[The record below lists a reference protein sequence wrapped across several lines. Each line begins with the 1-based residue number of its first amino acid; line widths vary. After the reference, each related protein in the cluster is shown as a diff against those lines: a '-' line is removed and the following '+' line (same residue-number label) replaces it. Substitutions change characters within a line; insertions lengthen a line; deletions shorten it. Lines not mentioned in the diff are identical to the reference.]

1 LFWSIQSEEFAMKK
15 MLVIGL
21 STVLLLGAMMAPTS
35 FAAEKSDVT
44 ASEIFNPLDIL
55 PGVPVAGEFVYPG
68 TAKCPGY
75 EPTGNPEQ
83 PCPAGSRTHLRDT
96 VIISQVI
103 SMDARMTG
111 LMTIELNANW
121 DADFAGPLWGTFS
134 LAVDSGGTWIGT
146 WQGLRER
153 VAEDQWEGTLH
164 VIGKGYGGIV
174 DGMKVMAEDQIVS
187 FTAAPIAYIGIIE
200 GRIVD
205 PN

>member
-1 LFWSIQSEEFAMKK
+1 MRNILTFCLSI
-15 MLVIGL
+15 LLCVG
-21 STVLLLGAMMAPTS
+21 VLIAPTGV
-35 FAAEKSDVT
+35 AAEKYDVT
-44 ASEIFNPLDIL
+44 ASEVFNPFDIL
-55 PGVPVAGEFVYPG
+55 PGVPVLGQFVYPG

-75 EPTGNPEQ
+75 VPTGDPVQ
-83 PCPAGSRTHLRDT
+83 PCPAGSRTHLRGT
-96 VIISQVI
+96 VIISQLI

-121 DADFAGPLWGTFS
+121 DADFSGPLWGTFS
-134 LAVDSGGTWIGT
+134 MAVDSGGTWEGT

-153 VAEDQWEGTLH
+153 IAEDQWAGTLH

-174 DGMKVMAEDQIVS
+174 DGMKLMAEDQIVS
-187 FTAAPIAYIGIIE
+187 FTAAPIAYLGMIE

>member
-1 LFWSIQSEEFAMKK
+1 MKK

>member
-1 LFWSIQSEEFAMKK
+1 MKK

-35 FAAEKSDVT
+35 FASEKSDFT
-44 ASEIFNPLDIL
+44 ASEVFNPLDIL

-134 LAVDSGGTWIGT
+134 LAVDSGGTWVGT

>member
-1 LFWSIQSEEFAMKK
+1 MRKVLTFFLTILFC
-15 MLVIGL
+15 V
-21 STVLLLGAMMAPTS
+21 GALIAPTG

-44 ASEIFNPLDIL
+44 ASEIFNPADIL
-55 PGVPVAGEFVYPG
+55 PGVPVVGQFVYPG

-83 PCPAGSRTHLRDT
+83 PCPAGSRTHLRNT
-96 VIISQVI
+96 VIISQVY
-103 SMDARMTG
+103 SLDPRVTG
-111 LMTIELNANW
+111 SMTIELNANW
-121 DADFAGPLWGTFS
+121 DADFEGPLWGTFS
-134 LAVDSGGTWIGT
+134 FAVDSGGIWVGT

-153 VAEDQWEGTLH
+153 VAEDQWTGTLH

-174 DGMKVMAEDQIVS
+174 DGMKLMAEDRIVS
-187 FTAAPIAYIGIIE
+187 FTPAPIAYLGDIE

>member
-1 LFWSIQSEEFAMKK
+1 MKK

-55 PGVPVAGEFVYPG
+55 PGVPVAGEFVFPG

-111 LMTIELNANW
+111 MMTIELNANW

-134 LAVDSGGTWIGT
+134 LAVDSGGTWVGT

-153 VAEDQWEGTLH
+153 VAEDQWEGTLN

-187 FTAAPIAYIGIIE
+187 FTAAPIAYIGMIE

>member
-1 LFWSIQSEEFAMKK
+1 MKK

-35 FAAEKSDVT
+35 FASEKSYFT
-44 ASEIFNPLDIL
+44 ASEVFNPLDIL

-111 LMTIELNANW
+111 MMTIELNANW

-134 LAVDSGGTWIGT
+134 LAVDSGGTWVGT

-153 VAEDQWEGTLH
+153 VAEDQWEGTLN

-187 FTAAPIAYIGIIE
+187 FTAAPIAYIGMIE

>member
-1 LFWSIQSEEFAMKK
+1 MKK

-111 LMTIELNANW
+111 MMTIELNANW

>member
-1 LFWSIQSEEFAMKK
+1 MRK
-15 MLVIGL
+15 
-21 STVLLLGAMMAPTS
+21 VLIFCLTIVFCVGVLITPTG
-35 FAAEKSDVT
+35 FAAEKYDVT
-44 ASEIFNPLDIL
+44 ASEIFNPLGIL
-55 PGVPVAGEFVYPG
+55 PGVPVLGDFVYPG
-68 TAKCPGY
+68 TAKCPGF

-83 PCPAGSRTHLRDT
+83 PCPTGSRTHLRDT

-103 SMDARMTG
+103 SMDARMAG

-134 LAVDSGGTWIGT
+134 LAVDGGGTWVGT

-174 DGMKVMAEDQIVS
+174 DGMKLMGEDQIVS

>member
-1 LFWSIQSEEFAMKK
+1 MRKVFTFCLTI
-15 MLVIGL
+15 LLCVG
-21 STVLLLGAMMAPTS
+21 VLITPTG
-35 FAAEKSDVT
+35 FAAEKDDVT
-44 ASEIFNPLDIL
+44 ASEVFNPFGIL
-55 PGVPVAGEFVYPG
+55 PGVPVLGQFVYPG

-96 VIISQVI
+96 VIISQI
-103 SMDARMTG
+103 NSMDARVTG

-121 DADFAGPLWGTFS
+121 DADFEGPLWGTFS
-134 LAVDSGGTWIGT
+134 LAVDSGGTWVGT

-153 VAEDQWEGTLH
+153 VAEDQWAGALH

-174 DGMKVMAEDQIVS
+174 DGMKLMAEDQIVS
-187 FTAAPIAYIGIIE
+187 FTPAPIAYLGDIE